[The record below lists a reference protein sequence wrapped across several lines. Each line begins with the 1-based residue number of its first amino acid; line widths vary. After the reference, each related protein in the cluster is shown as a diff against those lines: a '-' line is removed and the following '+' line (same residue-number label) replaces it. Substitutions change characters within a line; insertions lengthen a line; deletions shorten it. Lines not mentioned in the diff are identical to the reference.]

1 MAKQVKK
8 QNQNKI
14 VPIVVIITAII
25 VIVCIVAAIANN
37 TKKDSNKPG
46 QNTVQDKPEDKT
58 PNPSESSTAEETI
71 SKCYADIVIKDYG
84 TITVELDG
92 KSAPL
97 TVQNFVSLAKDGFYN
112 GLTFHRIIEGFMMQ
126 GGDPEGTG
134 MGGSGQTIPGEFIA
148 NGYNNQLSH
157 TRGAISM
164 ARSNNYN
171 SASSQFFIVHQNYP
185 SLDGQYAV
193 FGYVTEGIEVVDA
206 VCTDAQPV
214 DGNGSIAPDAQ
225 PVITSITIRDEE

>member
-1 MAKQVKK
+1 MAKRVKK
-8 QNQNKI
+8 QDKNKI
-14 VPIVVIITAII
+14 MPIVVIITAII
-25 VIVCIVAAIANN
+25 VIACITANIANN
-37 TKKDSNKPG
+37 NKKDNKPG
-46 QNTVQDKPEDKT
+46 QDTVQDKTEDKT
-58 PNPSESSTAEETI
+58 PSPSGSKTPEETI

-92 KSAPL
+92 EAAPA

-134 MGGSGQTIPGEFIA
+134 MGGSDQTIPGEFTA

-164 ARSNNYN
+164 ARSDNYN
-171 SASSQFFIVHQNYP
+171 SASSQFFIVHQDNP
-185 SLDGQYAV
+185 GLDGQYAV

>member
-1 MAKQVKK
+1 MAKQVK
-8 QNQNKI
+8 NQNKI
-14 VPIVVIITAII
+14 VPIVVIIAAII

-37 TKKDSNKPG
+37 NKKDNNKTG
-46 QNTVQDKPEDKT
+46 QNTVQDKPEDKV
-58 PNPSESSTAEETI
+58 PDSSGGEPQKETI

-84 TITVELDG
+84 TITAELDG
-92 KSAPL
+92 KSAPI

-112 GLTFHRIIEGFMMQ
+112 RLTFHRIMEGFMMQ

-134 MGGSGQTIPGEFIA
+134 MGGSDQTIPGEFIA

-164 ARSNNYN
+164 ARSSNYD
-171 SASSQFFIVHQNYP
+171 SASSQFFIVHQDNP
-185 SLDGQYAV
+185 GLDGQYAV

-214 DGNGSIAPDAQ
+214 DGNGYIAPDAQ